1 MVSVIIPVYNAEPYL
16 RRCLDS
22 VLNSTCQDFE
32 LILVNDGS
40 ADKSLELCQEYAA
53 RDSRIQLIS
62 QENRGVSAARNRGL
76 EICRG
81 EWVVFVDADDIIS
94 PSFLEI
100 IAQEEYQSQDLLLF
114 DFAGAA
120 EDLTA
125 AAPVPE
131 ALRFGAEAVPGL
143 LRSLLLRTQLIEGG
157 NLNFV
162 SPCGKAYRKS
172 LLDQYSIRFSHQLF
186 FAEDKLF
193 NTEYLIRTKQC
204 AYLPTPVY
212 YYNLHPDSLSH
223 RFNPRLPY
231 NLAELLERLRDAL
244 EAGALLAPL
253 ERDFYSY
260 ALDNLSYSM
269 VWTVFS
275 PQNPQ
280 TYREKTEVCRTLR
293 ENPLYCEAM
302 AYNRSCGHWVRK
314 TLIWFFY
321 LRWYPAVGLLAR
333 LWYYYLSWKNRQ

>member
-1 MVSVIIPVYNAEPYL
+1 MVSVIIPIYNAEPYL

-40 ADKSLELCQEYAA
+40 TDKSLELCREYTV
-53 RDSRIQLIS
+53 RDSRVQLVS

-81 EWVVFVDADDIIS
+81 EWVVFVDADDVIS
-94 PSFLEI
+94 PGFLEI
-100 IAQEEYQSQDLLLF
+100 IGQEEYQSQDLLLF

-131 ALRFGAEAVPGL
+131 ALCFGAEAVPEL
-143 LRSLLLRTQLIEGG
+143 LRSLLLHTQLIEGG
-157 NLNFV
+157 SLNFV
-162 SPCGKAYRKS
+162 SPWGKAYRKS
-172 LLDQYSIRFSHQLF
+172 LLDQYSIRFSPQLF

-193 NTEYLIRTKQC
+193 NAEYLVRTKQC
-204 AYLPTPVY
+204 VYLPTPVY
-212 YYNLHPDSLSH
+212 YYNIHPDSLSH

-231 NLAELLERLRDAL
+231 NLAKLLEGLRDAL

-260 ALDNLSYSM
+260 VLDNLSYSM

-280 TYREKTEVCRTLR
+280 MYREKAEVCRTLR

-302 AYNRSCGHWVRK
+302 TYNRSCGHWVRK
-314 TLIWFFY
+314 TLICFFR
-321 LRWYPAVGLLAR
+321 LRWYPAAGLLAR
-333 LWYYYLSWKNRQ
+333 LWYHYLSWKNRQ